1 MFKFVFFIFDVNNAS
16 SHYKWSTK
24 LLMMS
29 RLIGDT
35 ELTILCNLIKIQI
48 FTIAQSAEKSDN
60 NQLRNWFV
68 PSE

>member
-1 MFKFVFFIFDVNNAS
+1 
-16 SHYKWSTK
+16 
-24 LLMMS
+24 MMS

-60 NQLRNWFV
+60 NQLRNCFV